1 MLVLWTRLEETN
13 LSQSGQGRDR
23 AHLPCTVN
31 LAQDAANAGVAFR
44 PHGGSAVILAH
55 KAAGRGFSHA
65 DSPPKSC
72 LDISQFT

>member
-31 LAQDAANAGVAFR
+31 LAQDAANAGVAS
-44 PHGGSAVILAH
+44 GLMGLSCNIAH
-55 KAAGRGFSHA
+55 TAAGGRFSHA